1 MRRCE
6 LHKSIGRRDF
16 LKLTGVSVSGALLLW
31 ACRNNVPIELSP
43 THTIEAP
50 TRVVNTLE
58 PTRQPTST
66 VTPLPSPTPYPEFT
80 FTLMGSEYPPK
91 VLEMFEAGEFDGQ
104 TDHFKDWLN
113 YWVRAQNPQLL
124 FQAGS
129 PEVIQMILKWDQT
142 KQESA
147 LKPEDVGILFETNT
161 IDANGDAVRKTIYF
175 PKKIGAEGY
184 KMEAPAPKEQPYSWS
199 EGESYFELTGGD
211 EGLTLEWVN
220 GDWVRMET
228 KKDGPVNEQ
237 GYWVREI
244 IDPNGSWQ
252 KSSQVAEDLKIL
264 PDFDP
269 CFKGAGSGVWNLA
282 DGRNGARLAK
292 ERGSQRQAGMEQNPV

>member
-1 MRRCE
+1 M
-6 LHKSIGRRDF
+6 
-16 LKLTGVSVSGALLLW
+16 
-31 ACRNNVPIELSP
+31 PIELSP

-50 TRVVNTLE
+50 TRVVKTLE

-80 FTLMGSEYPPK
+80 LTLMGSEYPPK

-104 TDHFKDWLN
+104 ADHFKDWLN

-129 PEVIQMILKWDQT
+129 PEVIQMILKWDPT

-147 LKPEDVGILFETNT
+147 LKPEDVGILYETNT
-161 IDANGDAVRKTIYF
+161 LDANGDAVRKTIYF

-184 KMEAPAPKEQPYSWS
+184 EMEAPAPKEQPYSWS

-228 KKDGPVNEQ
+228 KKDGPVSEQ

-244 IDPNGSWQ
+244 IEPNGSWQ

-269 CFKGAGSGVWNLA
+269 SFKEAGAEFGI
-282 DGRNGARLAK
+282 
-292 ERGSQRQAGMEQNPV
+292 